1 MVNQDKLEA
10 SSNSLDLETIDI
22 KKIHQ
27 NFWGSLYLQHWV
39 YFFYKLNFESTEK
52 SLTEMF
58 KGWGWRG
65 LTIID
70 KIQVM
75 KSFALPKI
83 L

>member
-1 MVNQDKLEA
+1 MEA
-10 SSNSLDLETIDI
+10 SQNSLDLEAIDI
-22 KKIHQ
+22 KNLSK
-27 NFWGSLYLQHWV
+27 FLGFTLPTTLSLL
-39 YFFYKLNFESTEK
+39 FYKLNFESTEK
-52 SLTEMF
+52 SLREVF

-65 LTIID
+65 LTIIG